1 LILSGLFAGVAPGQ
15 VVRLPAP
22 TEARPKAA
30 LPATSEV
37 NTPRE
42 EPVQLNAFE
51 VASNRDYGYLATNSS
66 TATGSR
72 TAVRDTPM
80 SITILTE
87 DFLRDKNIIDV
98 QEALRNI
105 SSMTAEGKEENI
117 VTARRASVQ
126 TRRPK
131 PST

>member
-1 LILSGLFAGVAPGQ
+1 MNTLAPRSVRCWLIQSGLFAGVAPGQ
-15 VVRLPAP
+15 VVRPPAP

-80 SITILTE
+80 SIT
-87 DFLRDKNIIDV
+87 
-98 QEALRNI
+98 
-105 SSMTAEGKEENI
+105 
-117 VTARRASVQ
+117 
-126 TRRPK
+126 
-131 PST
+131 PSR